1 MSRSMGVCLILLVE
15 EGAGGERETAYICVQ
30 MAASAERACRI
41 AVPFMP
47 VAPVTIARG
56 IAMFGWLVGIYMFG
70 ERYSSSLNST
80 TWVLCFG
87 GNGTS
92 IYSPTSALNK

>member
-1 MSRSMGVCLILLVE
+1 VCLILLVE

-30 MAASAERACRI
+30 TAASAERACRI

-56 IAMFGWLVGIYMFG
+56 IAVFG
-70 ERYSSSLNST
+70 
-80 TWVLCFG
+80 
-87 GNGTS
+87 
-92 IYSPTSALNK
+92 